1 MPYRPP
7 PPKLRMQGQQV
18 PTSQALP
25 RGQPISG
32 PRVPPSTMIAQEG
45 WPAPERR
52 RQSGGLRGTTTDDT
66 MTNMP
71 PLSDPHTLPAPVQT
85 PSRGFCLHQSQH
97 STSDQSPCHPYRCT
111 HPLPPILPCLLIIKG
126 MSHLPTSCKSPLP
139 VLLPLEQLQ
148 HVLCLY
154 LTSHLRASHSPSR
167 LSVAVDYFR
176 HSRL

>member
-1 MPYRPP
+1 MISQMPYRPP

-111 HPLPPILPCLLIIKG
+111 HPLPPIPTLPTDYQRDEPPSYQLQVSPPCSPSSRAAAACPLSLP
-126 MSHLPTSCKSPLP
+126 HLPPKGFPQPKPPLSSC
-139 VLLPLEQLQ
+139 
-148 HVLCLY
+148 
-154 LTSHLRASHSPSR
+154 
-167 LSVAVDYFR
+167 
-176 HSRL
+176 